1 MIHERIRAVP
11 EQILKAMFK
20 ITINGCENCLVNKRD
35 TFRNLNAVNN
45 GRKWAGVW
53 YGQNLSKC
61 CLFTKEEAEKEV
73 ARLSTLNHLDNA
85 FTCKEFTYQIV
96 EVNK

>member
-53 YGQNLSKC
+53 YGQN
-61 CLFTKEEAEKEV
+61 
-73 ARLSTLNHLDNA
+73 
-85 FTCKEFTYQIV
+85 
-96 EVNK
+96 